1 MPDEFFQNLH
11 DRVSYRA
18 KWHNYNCG
26 MYFVTICTKDR
37 EHYFGEITDGE
48 MNLSEIGKC
57 LQEQIVKTPEMRADM
72 NMEIPLFVIMPD
84 HVHLIVTIG
93 ENQYNTPVRG
103 GATHFDDAT
112 HCDDTMHC
120 RGAMHCAPTNGT
132 TNGETNH
139 CAPTDGQQMNKFS
152 PQSKNLASVIRGIKI
167 STTTFARK
175 NQIPFSWQRSFH
187 DRIIRDTAEM
197 NSIAEYIENNVA
209 EWDSEMK
216 NT

>member
-112 HCDDTMHC
+112 HC

-197 NSIAEYIENNVA
+197 NRIAEYIENNVA

>member
-1 MPDEFFQNLH
+1 MPDNFFQNLH
-11 DRVSYRA
+11 DRISYRA

-26 MYFVTICTKDR
+26 MYFVTICTKNR
-37 EHYFGEITDGE
+37 EHYFGEINNGV

-57 LQEQIVKTPEMRADM
+57 LHEQIVKTPEMRADM

-93 ENQYNTPVRG
+93 ENQYNTPTCG
-103 GATHFDDAT
+103 EIT
-112 HCDDTMHC
+112 HCGETMHCGDAMHC
-120 RGAMHCAPTNGT
+120 RGAMHCAPTIGT
-132 TNGETNH
+132 TNGDTNH
-139 CAPTDGQQMNKFS
+139 CVPTDGEPMNKFS

-175 NQIPFSWQRSFH
+175 NQIPFAWQRSFH

-197 NSIAEYIENNVA
+197 NRIAEYIENNVA
-209 EWDSEMK
+209 EWDLETK
-216 NT
+216 NI

>member
-103 GATHFDDAT
+103 GATYFDDAT

-197 NSIAEYIENNVA
+197 NRIAEYIETNVLRW
-209 EWDSEMK
+209 ESDEFYG
-216 NT
+216 

>member
-57 LQEQIVKTPEMRADM
+57 LQEQIVKTPEMRTDM

-197 NSIAEYIENNVA
+197 NRIAEYIENNVA

-216 NT
+216 NI

>member
-37 EHYFGEITDGE
+37 KHYFGEITDGE

-197 NSIAEYIENNVA
+197 NRIAEYIENNVA

-216 NT
+216 NI

>member
-1 MPDEFFQNLH
+1 MSDDFLQNLH

-57 LQEQIVKTPEMRADM
+57 LHEQIIKTPEMRADM

-93 ENQYNTPVRG
+93 ENQYNTQARG
-103 GATHFDDAT
+103 GTT
-112 HCDDTMHC
+112 HCDDATHC
-120 RGAMHCAPTNGT
+120 RGAMHCAPTNGN

-139 CAPTDGQQMNKFS
+139 CAPTDGEPMNKFS
-152 PQSKNLASVIRGIKI
+152 PQSKNLASMIRGIKI

-175 NQIPFSWQRSFH
+175 KQIPFSRQRSFH

-197 NSIAEYIENNVA
+197 NQIAEYIENNVA
-209 EWDSEMK
+209 EWDSAYLQKEW
-216 NT
+216 

>member
-48 MNLSEIGKC
+48 MSLSEIGKC
-57 LQEQIVKTPEMRADM
+57 LHEQIVKTPEMRADM
-72 NMEIPLFVIMPD
+72 NLEIPLFVIMPD

-93 ENQYNTPVRG
+93 QNQYNTPVRG
-103 GATHFDDAT
+103 GATHGDDAT
-112 HCDDTMHC
+112 HC
-120 RGAMHCAPTNGT
+120 RGAMHCAPTNGAT
-132 TNGETNH
+132 IGETNH
-139 CAPTDGQQMNKFS
+139 CAPTDGEPMNKFS

-175 NQIPFSWQRSFH
+175 KQIPFSWQRSFH

-197 NSIAEYIENNVA
+197 NRIAEYIENNVA
-209 EWDSEMK
+209 EWDCETK

>member
-1 MPDEFFQNLH
+1 MPDEFFHNLH

-57 LQEQIVKTPEMRADM
+57 LHEQIVKTPEMRADM
-72 NMEIPLFVIMPD
+72 NLEIPLFVIMPD

-103 GATHFDDAT
+103 GATHFDDAM

-120 RGAMHCAPTNGT
+120 RGAMHCVPTNGT

-139 CAPTDGQQMNKFS
+139 CAPTDGEQMNKFS
-152 PQSKNLASVIRGIKI
+152 SQSKNLASVIRGIKI

-197 NSIAEYIENNVA
+197 NRIAEYIENNVA

>member
-11 DRVSYRA
+11 DRISYRA

-93 ENQYNTPVRG
+93 ENQYNTSVRG

-139 CAPTDGQQMNKFS
+139 CAPTDGEQMNKFS

-197 NSIAEYIENNVA
+197 NRIAEYIENNVA